1 MTATTTLLGLALW
14 ACLLTAAVVTV
25 RRYLAREASWQA
37 HVDDALAI
45 AHSKAVT
52 CAEREWQQ
60 LVRGTLPPCPTQPE
74 RERLPRPPHHNR
86 RHA

>member
-1 MTATTTLLGLALW
+1 MTAATALLGLALW

-45 AHSKAVT
+45 AAHSKAVT
-52 CAEREWQQ
+52 CVEREWQQ
-60 LVRGTLPPCPTQPE
+60 LVHGTLPPCPHQPE
-74 RERLPRPPHHNR
+74 RERLPR
-86 RHA
+86 